1 VTGLDLTGDLARGR
15 RRRWLAAAL
24 VLVVCVA
31 AGVGWWWSTRP
42 PPPDEAAAAFA
53 AAWDDGDPGAGPVSD
68 PEAARATWEEVRAGM
83 GDAGFAVTLD
93 RVVQDP
99 DDDASATA
107 ELEVGWTL
115 PGDRAWTY
123 DTVAPMTRTDDGWRT
138 GFDATVVHPELLPGA
153 ALEVRRTTP
162 PRADVATED
171 GTPLVTARSVV
182 DVGIQPSR
190 VDDVTATAAAVRDV
204 LDLELDGLEERID
217 AAGPDQFVPLV
228 TLREEDYEPLADDL
242 QPIPGTVFRRGE
254 QVLAPTREFARATL
268 GAAGPVTAELL
279 EEEPERYA
287 PGDVV
292 GLSGLQRTYDDQLA
306 GRPGLEVRA
315 VPAEASDADPTV
327 LFAVDAEPGTPVTVS
342 LDPDVQRAADEALAD
357 QDEFPT
363 AAVVIRISDGHVLA
377 VANGPAAGGLD
388 LALTGRY
395 PPGSTF
401 KVVTT
406 DVLLRDGLDPDD
418 EVPCP
423 ATATV
428 DGRDFRN
435 AESQELG
442 AVDFTTAFARSCN
455 TTFVELTRELPPTAL
470 RDAATAFGVG
480 HEPQLGVPAFT
491 GEVPETTPG
500 TETAASAIG
509 QGRIL
514 VSPLAVADVAASA
527 ARGRALPPRL
537 VLSPVPEDASEDAGD
552 EQRDDLGDDQ
562 GDAEMSEI
570 ASALP
575 DLMRAVVTDGS
586 GTALADVP
594 GGAVHAKTGTAEYGD
609 SDPPRTHAWVIGW
622 QGDLAFAVLVAETP
636 DAFGGQVAAPIAA
649 DLLERLAR

>member
-1 VTGLDLTGDLARGR
+1 VTTLDLRGDLARGR
-15 RRRWLAAAL
+15 RRRWLVAAL
-24 VLVVCVA
+24 VLVAAVA

-53 AAWDDGDPGAGPVSD
+53 AAWDEGDPGAGPVDD
-68 PEAARATWEEVRAGM
+68 PSAARTTWEEVRAGM
-83 GDAGFAVTLD
+83 DDAPFAVTLAD
-93 RVVQDP
+93 VEPDA
-99 DDDASATA
+99 DDDTSAIA
-107 ELEVGWTL
+107 ELSVTWTL
-115 PGDRAWTY
+115 PGDRSWTY
-123 DTVAPMTRTDDGWRT
+123 DTVAPMTRTDDGWQAA
-138 GFDATVVHPELLPGA
+138 FDATVVHPELLPGA

-162 PRADVATED
+162 PRADVLAED
-171 GTPLVTARSVV
+171 GTPLVTARTVV

-190 VDDVTATAAAVRDV
+190 VDDATATAAAVRDV
-204 LDLELDGLEERID
+204 LDLDLDGLEGRID
-217 AAGPDQFVPLV
+217 DAGPEQFVPVV
-228 TLREEDYEPLADDL
+228 TLREEDYERLADDL
-242 QPIPGTVFRRGE
+242 QPVPGTVFRRGE

-268 GAAGPVTAELL
+268 GQAGPVTAELL
-279 EEEPERYA
+279 EEDPERYA
-287 PGDVV
+287 AGDVV
-292 GLSGLQRTYDDQLA
+292 GLSGLQRAYDDQLA

-315 VPAEASDADPTV
+315 VPAEGTDTDPAV
-327 LFAVDAEPGTPVTVS
+327 LFAADPEPGTPVTVS
-342 LDPDVQRAADEALAD
+342 LDPDVQRAADDVLAD

-406 DVLLRDGLDPDD
+406 DVLLREGVEPGDQ
-418 EVPCP
+418 VPCP
-423 ATATV
+423 ASATV
-428 DGRDFRN
+428 DGRTFRN

-442 AVDFTTAFARSCN
+442 DVPFTTAFARSCN
-455 TTFVELTRELPPTAL
+455 TTFVELTRDLAPTAL

-480 HEPQLGVPAFT
+480 HDPQLGVPAFT

-500 TETAASAIG
+500 TDTAASAIG
-509 QGRIL
+509 QGRVL
-514 VSPLAVADVAASA
+514 VSPLAVADVSASA
-527 ARGRALPPRL
+527 ARGRALAPSL
-537 VLSPVPEDASEDAGD
+537 VLSPGPEDAGGEVDDDGGTAGVAP
-552 EQRDDLGDDQ
+552 E
-562 GDAEMSEI
+562 
-570 ASALP
+570 LP

-594 GGAVHAKTGTAEYGD
+594 GGPVHAKTGTAEYGD
-609 SDPPRTHAWVIGW
+609 GDPPRTHAWVTGW

-649 DLLERLAR
+649 DLLDRLAG